1 MTRKRILIVTLQDNG
16 NMGNRLQNYA
26 LQEFLTK
33 SGYDVSSLD
42 VMRYVKT
49 SLYDRCKYRIKL
61 VLAHAGIRRFKHVL
75 TGKIMEEGGAA
86 FTQEHI
92 RNLIHERREEL
103 SGKDWSDYDLVITGS
118 DQVWHN
124 WGKIPNELEYYY
136 LDFVPESKR
145 VSYAASFG
153 FSEFPDPDVDTHKS
167 GLKSMRAISCREQEA
182 CKLINDLTG
191 IEAVK
196 VLDPT
201 MLMGREF
208 WEGVQKAPECKVE
221 GKYLLMHFLGNVS
234 SEQSE
239 EINRI
244 AKQRGLEIIRINDIS
259 DRARFVN
266 SPAEFLYMI
275 SHADTVCTDSFHACV
290 FTILFNRNLRAYQRT
305 DTYVD
310 VKQMFGRITEL
321 LDSLELTGNAYGYGD
336 NLSTDLSE
344 SAVKY
349 LEDERKRSNE
359 FIGNILV

>member
-1 MTRKRILIVTLQDNG
+1 MNSKRVLIVTLQDNG

-26 LQEFLTK
+26 LQEFLIK
-33 SGYDVSSLD
+33 CGYDVSSLD
-42 VMRYVKT
+42 VMSYVKPG
-49 SLYDRCKYRIKL
+49 LYNGLKYRIKL
-61 VLAHAGIRRFKHVL
+61 ILAHAGIRRFKHVL
-75 TGKIMEEGGAA
+75 TGKLMEEGGAV
-86 FTQEHI
+86 FTESHI
-92 RNLIHERREEL
+92 RNMIHISRGEL
-103 SGKDWSDYDLVITGS
+103 KKKDWHEYDLVIAGS

-124 WGKIPNELEYYY
+124 WGKIPDELGYYY
-136 LDFVPESKR
+136 LDFVPEPKR

-153 FSEFPDPDVDTHKS
+153 FSKFPETDIEQHRK
-167 GLKSMRAISCREQEA
+167 GLSSMRAISCREQEA

-208 WEGVQKAPECKVE
+208 WEGVQKTPECKVE

-234 SEQSE
+234 SEQSD
-239 EINRI
+239 EIDRI
-244 AKQRGLEIIRINDIS
+244 AKQRGLKIIKINDIY
-259 DRARFVN
+259 DRERFIN
-266 SPAEFLYMI
+266 SPEEFLYMI

-321 LDSLELTGNAYGYGD
+321 LDSLGLKGNACGSGD
-336 NLSTDLSE
+336 DLSTDLSE
-344 SAVKY
+344 AALDY
-349 LEDERKRSNE
+349 LENERRRSEE
-359 FIGNILV
+359 FIGNLI